1 MTDVAPAGPAADPP
15 PPAVESAEAA
25 VAAHERMREALKRVG
40 VALKRSGVP
49 FALAGGYGGW
59 ARGAPEPA
67 HDVDF
72 LVPAEASDRARDS
85 LHEQG
90 LDVRRPPEDWLF
102 KVATD
107 GVLVD
112 VIHRTNGSPLDEVL
126 EGATEEAVL
135 SVRMPVISATDVV
148 IEKLLALDEHYC
160 DVAQLLPTM
169 RALREQVDWSVVR
182 GRAEGNHFAAAL
194 LFLLERLGVV
204 EDEVDDE

>member
-1 MTDVAPAGPAADPP
+1 MTDAAPTLPAD
-15 PPAVESAEAA
+15 VAEAA
-25 VAAHERMREALKRVG
+25 HEQMREALKRVA
-40 VALKRSGVP
+40 VALKRSQVP

-72 LVPAEASDRARDS
+72 LVPAEAAERASES
-85 LHEQG
+85 LREQG
-90 LDVRRPPEDWLF
+90 LDVRQPPEDWLF

-107 GVLVD
+107 GVVVD
-112 VIHRTNGSPLDEVL
+112 VIHRTNGGRLEDVL
-126 EGATEEAVL
+126 ARASEEAVL
-135 SVRMPVISATDVV
+135 SVRMPVIAATDVAV
-148 IEKLLALDEHYC
+148 EKLLALDEHYC

-182 GRAEGNHFAAAL
+182 RRTAGNDFAAAL

-204 EDEVDDE
+204 ESS

>member
-1 MTDVAPAGPAADPP
+1 MTDEHD
-15 PPAVESAEAA
+15 
-25 VAAHERMREALKRVG
+25 RMREALKRVG

-72 LVPAEASDRARDS
+72 LVPSDGADTARES
-85 LHEQG
+85 LREQG
-90 LDVRRPPEDWLF
+90 LDVRQPPEDWLF
-102 KVATD
+102 KVASD

-112 VIHRTNGSPLDEVL
+112 VIQRTNGRPLEDVL
-126 EGATEEAVL
+126 AAATEEAVL
-135 SVRMPVISATDVV
+135 SVQMPVVSATDVV
-148 IEKLLALDEHYC
+148 VEKLLALDEHYC

-182 GRAEGNHFAAAL
+182 RGTEDNDFAAAL
-194 LFLLERLGVV
+194 LFLLARLGVV
-204 EDEVDDE
+204 EEE